1 MGKWWKSK
9 VFKGIITG
17 VCTAGILVLSAGTAA
32 PAIIGA
38 AAIGTSTGVAVA
50 KNDGPSGIEVG
61 VNINDSG
68 TKVIPGV
75 KI

>member
-9 VFKGIITG
+9 IFKGIITG
-17 VCTAGILVLSAGTAA
+17 VGTAGILLLSAGTAA

-38 AAIGTSTGVAVA
+38 TAIGTSTGIAVV

>member
-1 MGKWWKSK
+1 MGKWYRSK
-9 VFKGIITG
+9 YFKGIVSGIST
-17 VCTAGILVLSAGTAA
+17 TGILILSAGIAA

-38 AAIGTSTGVAVA
+38 VAIGTSTGIAVS
-50 KNDGPSGIEVG
+50 KNDGPSGIKVS

-68 TKVIPGV
+68 TKVIPGL